1 MALIIK
7 TMGLVVTV
15 FIILNLV
22 QVVLKMMVQEDY
34 VLIYKNH
41 VQVDFMTM
49 VAQLNVLDLMENVP
63 KDLKMMEVVQN
74 VSHLVHLVL
83 LISMTMVQGEFAF
96 QKVVNVHLISM
107 MTEVEKNASLLEDF
121 AQLVLKMM
129 AVEQSV

>member
-1 MALIIK
+1 
-7 TMGLVVTV
+7 MGLVVTV